1 MHTAYGLAEVGGTA
15 HVGNLVG
22 TLVNVEVGI
31 GRGQDF
37 AFVDHIDAHGLEDP
51 SLAIVSN
58 SGFGHHGDG
67 RAVEDALNHVG
78 VAHAGHAACLADV
91 RRNALEGHHGDRP
104 GVLGHGRLLGIDDVH
119 DDAAL
124 LHASKA
130 TLDQVAAA
138 THVL

>member
-1 MHTAYGLAEVGGTA
+1 MEVG
-15 HVGNLVG
+15 V
-22 TLVNVEVGI
+22 

-37 AFVDHIDAHGLEDP
+37 ALVDHVDAHGLED
-51 SLAIVSN
+51 A
-58 SGFGHHGDG
+58 GFTVVADAGLGHHGDG

-91 RRNALEGHHGDRP
+91 RRNAFEGHHGDRP